1 MVEHRVERRLAAI
14 LAADVAGYSRLTGA
28 DEEGTLARLRAL
40 RKDLVDPTIAAHHG
54 HIVKTTGDG
63 MLVEFASVVDAARC
77 AVELQRQMTVQ
88 NADIAADKQI
98 NFRIGINLGDVV
110 VESDGDLMGDGV
122 NVAARLEGIASPGGI
137 CLSRAAYD
145 QVRGKI
151 SVAMRDR
158 GQQRLKNIAEPVQV
172 FTVDFD
178 GAIMPPRAKPAVR
191 SAAIAAAAILVF
203 ATIAGGGVWYL
214 RGGTRA
220 NPVTP
225 DPAQAAAPARTA
237 PSMSVVALPFTNLST
252 DQEQDY
258 FADAITESL
267 TTDLSRIQGSFV
279 IARNTAFTYK
289 GKAIDVRKI
298 GRELG
303 VRYALEG
310 SVQRAGD
317 QVRVNAQLID
327 TETGGHVWSDRFD
340 YELSDLLKLQNTI
353 TGRLARALSLELVDA
368 ESKRT
373 RRERPNNPD
382 AIDLLMQANAAW
394 ARTRP
399 GEDKMPA
406 RNLFRRAL
414 DRDDGLSG
422 AWSGLAATY
431 LQESRLSATRDDD
444 LREAAHAIERAL
456 ALDSKNAAAFHAKA
470 VLDYE
475 LQDIKGAIENDET
488 SLTLD
493 RNCTPCWSQIGA
505 SKVLLGESSQAFAYI
520 DRALELSP
528 RDPAIPVWYL
538 YRGAAY
544 LHLGDNEKA
553 IEWMEKSKQLNPRA
567 GLTRFF
573 LASALA
579 LAGRNADAQT
589 EMHEFLRL
597 NPGFT
602 LSRFKAREPS
612 SNAMFLAQRQRIYE
626 GARKAGLP
634 DQ

>member
-1 MVEHRVERRLAAI
+1 VVEQRAERRLAAI
-14 LAADVAGYSRLTGA
+14 LAADIAGYSRLTGA

-40 RKDLVDPTIAAHHG
+40 RKALVDPNIVAHHG

-63 MLVEFASVVDAARC
+63 LLVEFASVVDAVRC
-77 AVELQRQMTVQ
+77 AVELQRQMAGQ
-88 NADIAADKQI
+88 NAGMAADKQI

-122 NVAARLEGIASPGGI
+122 NVAARLESIASPGGI

-151 SVAMRDR
+151 AVVMRDR
-158 GQQRLKNIAEPVQV
+158 GPQRLKNIAEPVQV
-172 FTVDFD
+172 FAVDLD
-178 GAIMPPRAKPAVR
+178 GTAPPSRVKPRVR
-191 SAAIAAAAILVF
+191 PAAMAAAAILVF
-203 ATIAGGGVWYL
+203 AAIAGSAAWYL
-214 RGGTRA
+214 RGGISA
-220 NPVTP
+220 NSVTP
-225 DPAQAAAPARTA
+225 QPAQATAAAKPVPR
-237 PSMSVVALPFTNLST
+237 MSVVALPFANLSG
-252 DQEQDY
+252 DQGQDY

-289 GKAIDVRKI
+289 GRAIDVRQI

-317 QVRVNAQLID
+317 QVRVSAQLID

-368 ESKRT
+368 ESTRA

-382 AIDLLMQANAAW
+382 AIDLLMQARAAW
-394 ARTRP
+394 TRTRP
-399 GEDKMPA
+399 GQDKMPA
-406 RNLFRRAL
+406 RDLFRRAL
-414 DRDDGLSG
+414 DRDDSLSG
-422 AWSGLAATY
+422 AWSGLATTY

-444 LREAAHAIERAL
+444 LREAAHAVDRAL
-456 ALDSKNAAAFHAKA
+456 VLDPKSAAAFHAKA

-475 LQDIKGAIENDET
+475 LGDIKGAIENDET
-488 SLTLD
+488 SLTFD

-505 SKVLLGESSQAFAYI
+505 AKVLLGEPSQTFAYI

-528 RDPAIPVWYL
+528 RDPATPVWYL
-538 YRGAAY
+538 YKGAAY
-544 LHLGDNEKA
+544 LHLGDDEKA
-553 IEWMEKSKQLNPRA
+553 IEWIEKSKQLNPRA
-567 GLTRFF
+567 GLARFF

-579 LAGRNADAQT
+579 LVGREAEAQT
-589 EMHEFLRL
+589 EMREFLRL

-634 DQ
+634 EE